1 MHLASLFRDDLILR
15 GARVD
20 SKEAAIRLLTER
32 IAETHHGLDAKQLF
46 QKVMEREAM
55 TSTAFPNGVAIPHA
69 RFEQFED
76 LVIAVLVPETPV
88 DSTRIMFLILTDLTR
103 SNLYLNVLAAITKIS
118 RDPENLEQLLAAE
131 SPQDFIR
138 ILESHDLAV
147 KKVVYVADLMSAPPK
162 YLFPE
167 STVKDALDFMSL
179 HGIEYIPICDAN
191 RRLLGEVTVQDILS
205 IGLPQYAQML
215 TNLKFLSSLE
225 PFEDL
230 LKNETDIQLRSIMR
244 TPPTVLPPHAIVFEA
259 AFQFVKLNRHQFPV
273 VKNGECIGVLSHM
286 DLVNKFLRV

>member
-1 MHLASLFRDDLILR
+1 L
-15 GARVD
+15 GARID

-32 IAETHHGLDAKQLF
+32 VAETHHGLDREQLF
-46 QKVMEREAM
+46 RKVMEREAL
-55 TSTAFPNGVAIPHA
+55 TSTTYENGVAIPHA
-69 RFEQFED
+69 RFEHFED
-76 LVIAVLVPETPV
+76 LIIAVLIPETPV
-88 DSTRIMFLILTDLTR
+88 DSTRIMFLILADLTR
-103 SNLYLNVLAAITKIS
+103 SNLYLNVLAAITRIS
-118 RDPENLEQLLAAE
+118 HNPENLKKLYAAK

-138 ILESHDLAV
+138 LLESYDLTV
-147 KKVVYVADLMSAPPK
+147 KKVVYVSDLMSAPPK

-179 HGIEYIPICDAN
+179 NGLEYIPICDTN
-191 RRLLGEVTVQDILS
+191 RRLLGEISIHDILS

-215 TNLKFLSSLE
+215 INLKFLSSLE

-230 LKNETDIQLRSIMR
+230 LKNETEIQLRSIMR
-244 TPPTVLPPHAIVFEA
+244 TPPAVLTPQAIVFEA

-273 VKNGECIGVLSHM
+273 VKDGECIGVLSQM